1 MIGADLFAFENV
13 MGSQPKSY
21 VPGYGTSDIA
31 QARAAGALAY
41 APGFAGS
48 VGDLRAYQEEVGVGQ
63 LGGFRKTRKSKKS
76 RKSKKAK
83 KSRKSKKSK
92 KSRKSKHLRSR
103 HQ

>member
-1 MIGADLFAFENV
+1 MTREDLFAFDRV

-48 VGDLRAYQEEVGVGQ
+48 VGDLRAAQEEVGVGQ
-63 LGGFRKTRKSKKS
+63 VGGFRKTRKSKKA
-76 RKSKKAK
+76 R
-83 KSRKSKKSK
+83 KSK
-92 KSRKSKHLRSR
+92 KSRKSR
-103 HQ
+103 HRRPTRI

>member
-1 MIGADLFAFENV
+1 MIGVDLFAFENV

-48 VGDLRAYQEEVGVGQ
+48 IGELRAYQEEVGVGQ
-63 LGGFRKTRKSKKS
+63 VGGVRKMRKSKKT
-76 RKSKKAK
+76 RKAK
-83 KSRKSKKSK
+83 KSRKSKKTK
-92 KSRKSKHLRSR
+92 KSKHRR
-103 HQ
+103 PTRI